1 MKCDIQH
8 PSFENTNT
16 NITDILIQIE
26 LKKNIKANQLPIT
39 SIMGHLVGH
48 VLSET
53 KFTLVDANFDQKQ
66 MDTRKKIAQC
76 FVIYQF
82 LEKNK

>member
-1 MKCDIQH
+1 M
-8 PSFENTNT
+8 
-16 NITDILIQIE
+16 
-26 LKKNIKANQLPIT
+26 KANQIPIT

-48 VLSET
+48 VLSKT

-82 LEKNK
+82 LEKKERKL